1 MPAEAQ
7 PKVESQ
13 QEAESKMVDLPS
25 DGPAVD
31 VELPKNSTKIVNPDS
46 ESEAVPSQEVNA
58 NSTAS
63 TEEMDD
69 YGKKVQSRIDKLT
82 KKLREAE
89 RREQAAIEFAQGVQQ
104 KTKTLQTRA
113 NTLDSGYINEFAS
126 RVEAETAEAKKA
138 LKAAVELG
146 DSDAQVEAQQKLA
159 RLAIES
165 ERVKSTQAQR
175 ERLKKEMEARGV
187 NPNQPQMPNPQQM
200 QPPAAPPPPPDP
212 KAEAWAEKNKWFGED
227 EPMTLTSFSI
237 HRKLMEEGYDPSS
250 DDYYT
255 EIDKRM
261 KDTFPHKF
269 EQTSSE
275 KLTPSQAVAS
285 VNRGAPVQP
294 RKGTVRLTP
303 SQVAIAKKLGVPL
316 SEYAKYV
323 KE

>member
-1 MPAEAQ
+1 MPAETIIQTQA
-7 PKVESQ
+7 
-13 QEAESKMVDLPS
+13 EADEKMVNLPS
-25 DGPAVD
+25 EGAG
-31 VELPKNSTKIVNPDS
+31 VEVEVKDTPTIVNS
-46 ESEAVPSQEVNA
+46 ETDETIDVGEKEVEVKEAASETEV
-58 NSTAS
+58 
-63 TEEMDD
+63 ED

-82 KKLREAE
+82 KKLRESE
-89 RREQAAIEFAQGVQQ
+89 RREVAAIEYAQGVQEDAG
-104 KTKTLQTRA
+104 KLRNRA
-113 NTLDSGYINEFAS
+113 RRLDAGYVGEFAT
-126 RVEAETAEAKKA
+126 RVEAETNEAKKA

-187 NPNQPQMPNPQQM
+187 NPNHPQMPQQPQYPQQ
-200 QPPAAPPPPPDP
+200 PPPPPPPPDP
-212 KAEAWAEKNKWFGED
+212 RAESWAEKNKWFGED

-237 HRKLMEEGYDPSS
+237 HRKIVEEGFDPTT
-250 DDYYT
+250 DDYYN

-261 KDTFPHKF
+261 KETFPHKF
-269 EQTSSE
+269 SPDGGAVSPTQT
-275 KLTPSQAVAS
+275 VAS
-285 VNRGAPVQP
+285 ASRGGPVR

-303 SQVAIAKKLGVPL
+303 SQVAISKKLGVPL